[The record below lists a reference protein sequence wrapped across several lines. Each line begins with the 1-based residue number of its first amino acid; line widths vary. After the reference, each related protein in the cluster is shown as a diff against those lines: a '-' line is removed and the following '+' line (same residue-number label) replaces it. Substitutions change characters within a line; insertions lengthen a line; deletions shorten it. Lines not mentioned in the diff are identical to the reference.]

1 MATIFTE
8 SQLTGLG
15 NSRSSTLANPK
26 MFDIFVDLTVLPAV
40 LITAD
45 TIEIMTLSKG
55 QILGNGASIEVIEP
69 MTGTTLNTPVFN
81 LEEDSASTDLSGT
94 VDPEEAAGTSAEG
107 VNTVAVV
114 ADDDKLVLVF
124 ALTSGT
130 VLTNGKYRV
139 RFTLTTV

>member
-8 SQLTGLG
+8 AQLTGLD
-15 NSRSSTLANPK
+15 NSRSSSLVNPRV
-26 MFDIFVDLTVLPAV
+26 FDILVDLTVLPAV

-45 TIEIMTLSKG
+45 TVEIMTLSKG
-55 QILGNGASIEVIEP
+55 QILGNGASVEVIEP
-69 MTGTTLNTPVFN
+69 MTGTSLVGALFN
-81 LEEDSASTDLSGT
+81 VEEDSADTDLTGT
-94 VDPEEAAGTSAEG
+94 VVADAAEGTSAEG

-114 ADDDKLVLVF
+114 ADGDKLVLVF

-139 RFTLTTV
+139 RFALTSL

>member
-26 MFDIFVDLTVLPAV
+26 MFDIFVDLTTLPAV

-45 TIEIMTLSKG
+45 TVEIMTLEKG
-55 QILGNGASIEVIEP
+55 QVLGNGASVAVVEP
-69 MTGTTLNTPVFN
+69 MTGTSLVGALFN
-81 LEEDSASTDLSGT
+81 LEEDSSSTDLSGT
-94 VDPEEAAGTSAEG
+94 VSAVAVADVSSEG